1 MDMVRDEKLVNVH
14 PKGEV
19 LTKDI
24 SKAIINWYE

>member
-24 SKAIINWYE
+24 TKAIVNWYE